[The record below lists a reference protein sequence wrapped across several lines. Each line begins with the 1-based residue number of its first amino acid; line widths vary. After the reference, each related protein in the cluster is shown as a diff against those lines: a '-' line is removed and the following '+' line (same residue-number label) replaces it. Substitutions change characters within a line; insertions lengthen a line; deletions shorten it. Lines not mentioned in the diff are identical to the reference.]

1 MSAFINCSVS
11 ISPNICNS
19 LQSIMPF
26 FSILMSIYVKERP
39 EFLRQAL
46 DSIFDQ
52 TKIPN
57 EVVIV
62 EDGPLTTELYSVLDE
77 YGKLYP
83 QLKRVPLATNGGLGK
98 ALNEGLKHCSNE
110 LVARM
115 DTDDISVPERFEKQ
129 LKVFEEFPQ
138 VEIVSSWIDE
148 FVDTPDNIIS
158 TRKVPQYPYEVIKYG
173 KKRCPINHPVVM
185 FKKSSVLFAGN
196 YQSFPL
202 FEDYYLWVRLL
213 LNGAKFY
220 NIQESLLR
228 FRTSEDMYKR
238 RGGLRH
244 AITEV
249 RFQNHIRKLGFV
261 SFSRFMLNVPTRFI
275 ARVIPNGCRML
286 VYRTLLRK

>member
-1 MSAFINCSVS
+1 MPAFSV
-11 ISPNICNS
+11 
-19 LQSIMPF
+19 
-26 FSILMSIYVKERP
+26 LMSIYVKERP

-62 EDGPLTTELYSVLDE
+62 EDGPLTAELYSVLDE
-77 YGKLYP
+77 YGNRYP
-83 QLKRVPLATNGGLGK
+83 QLKRIPLATNGGLGK
-98 ALNEGLKHCSNE
+98 ALNQGLKHCSNE

-115 DTDDISVPERFEKQ
+115 DTDDISVPDRFEKQ
-129 LKVFEEFPQ
+129 LKIFEAFPQ

-158 TRKVPQYPYEVIKYG
+158 TRKVPQYPYEIAKYG
-173 KKRCPINHPVVM
+173 KTRNTVNHPVVM
-185 FKKSSVLFAGN
+185 FKKSTVLLGGS
-196 YQSFPL
+196 YQSFLL
-202 FEDYYLWVRLL
+202 FEDYFLWVRLL
-213 LNGAKFY
+213 MNGAKFY

-228 FRTSEDMYKR
+228 FRTSPDMYKR

-249 RFQNHIRKLGFV
+249 RFQNHIRQLGFI

-275 ARVIPNGCRML
+275 ARVIPNNLRGW
-286 VYRTLLRK
+286 VYHNLLRHRD

>member
-1 MSAFINCSVS
+1 MHDYCV
-11 ISPNICNS
+11 
-19 LQSIMPF
+19 
-26 FSILMSIYVKERP
+26 LMSIYVKERP

-62 EDGPLTTELYSVLDE
+62 EDGPLTAELYSVLDE
-77 YGKLYP
+77 YEQRYR
-83 QLKRVPLATNGGLGK
+83 QLKRVPLATNGGLGN
-98 ALNEGLKHCSNE
+98 ALNIGLKHCSNE

-129 LKVFEEFPQ
+129 LKVFETFPQ

-158 TRKVPQYPYEVIKYG
+158 TRKVPQYPYEIAKYG
-173 KKRCPINHPVVM
+173 KTRNPVNHPVVM
-185 FKKSSVLFAGN
+185 FKKSTVLLGGS
-196 YQSFPL
+196 YQSFLL

-213 LNGAKFY
+213 MNGAKFY

-228 FRTSEDMYKR
+228 FRTSPDMYKR

-249 RFQNHIRKLGFV
+249 RFQNHIRKLGFI
-261 SFSRFMLNVPTRFI
+261 SSSRFAANISMRFI
-275 ARVIPNGCRML
+275 ARIIPNSLRMWI
-286 VYRTLLRK
+286 YRKILRH

>member
-1 MSAFINCSVS
+1 MLPFSV
-11 ISPNICNS
+11 
-19 LQSIMPF
+19 
-26 FSILMSIYVKERP
+26 LMSIYVKERP

-46 DSIFDQ
+46 DSVFNQ
-52 TKIPN
+52 TIAPD

-62 EDGPLTTELYSVLDE
+62 EDGPLTSELYSVLDE
-77 YGKLYP
+77 YGKRYP

-129 LKVFEEFPQ
+129 LKVFEKFPQ
-138 VEIVSSWIDE
+138 AEIVSAWIDE
-148 FVDTPDNIIS
+148 FVDTPDNTIS

-173 KKRCPINHPVVM
+173 KTRCPINHPVVM

-196 YQSFPL
+196 YQPFSL

-213 LNGAKFY
+213 MNGAKFY

-228 FRTSEDMYKR
+228 FRTSPEMYKR

-249 RFQNHIRKLGFV
+249 RFQNHIRQLGYITFGR
-261 SFSRFMLNVPTRFI
+261 FSSNIIIRFI
-275 ARVIPNGCRML
+275 ARIMPNGCRMFI
-286 VYRTLLRK
+286 YRNMLRK

>member
-1 MSAFINCSVS
+1 MPTVYELPMFSV
-11 ISPNICNS
+11 
-19 LQSIMPF
+19 
-26 FSILMSIYVKERP
+26 LMSIYVKERP
-39 EFLRQAL
+39 DFLRQAL
-46 DSIFDQ
+46 DSVFNQ
-52 TKIPN
+52 TVVPD
-57 EVVIV
+57 EVAIV
-62 EDGPLTTELYSVLDE
+62 EDGPLTSELYSVLDE
-77 YGKLYP
+77 YARRFP

-129 LKVFEEFPQ
+129 LKVFDDFPQ
-138 VEIVSSWIDE
+138 AEIVSSWIDE
-148 FVDTPDNIIS
+148 FVESPDNIIA

-213 LNGAKFY
+213 MNGAKFY

-228 FRTSEDMYKR
+228 FRTSSDMYKR

-244 AITEV
+244 ALTEL
-249 RFQNHIRKLGFV
+249 RFQNHIRKLGFI
-261 SFSRFMLNVPTRFI
+261 SLGRFASNITIRFI
-275 ARVIPNGCRML
+275 ARIIPNGCRMFI
-286 VYRTLLRK
+286 YRNLLRK